1 MQDNNQLHSLPNT
14 LISQLL
20 RKKEDNITLI
30 ISMMKIAY
38 VTSKIQGAQL
48 APNAKVQAWANPAE
62 PFATS
67 AWEPHVIKK
76 TKKYI
81 SA

>member
-48 APNAKVQAWANPAE
+48 APNAKVQA
-62 PFATS
+62 
-67 AWEPHVIKK
+67 
-76 TKKYI
+76 
-81 SA
+81 